1 VSLVVSP
8 GVHVGDDCDLLLS
21 HVHPPVLDFLTDRYN
36 NWTDSSKSR
45 YFVLIN
51 MQSSQQTEKRPRGR
65 PRSFDRDEV
74 LDAAVLVFWE
84 KGYDGASIEKLTQAM
99 GINRPSLY
107 STFSSKRELF
117 IQAIDRY
124 AATQGNRAFSA
135 FRLEPDNRKAVAGFF
150 KASIECATEEGKP
163 RGCLI
168 NTVATDA
175 AENDA
180 ELRDKLSKM
189 FSKTDT
195 AIAKRLQTNQDGET
209 PGIRDPEGLARMAH
223 SVTHSIMTRARAGA
237 SRKELAEIANSFMA
251 VFFPQPHNEPT
262 ATRK

>member
-1 VSLVVSP
+1 MLVA
-8 GVHVGDDCDLLLS
+8 
-21 HVHPPVLDFLTDRYN
+21 HVHAPVLDFLTDRYN
-36 NWTDSSKSR
+36 NRNSSRESR
-45 YFVLIN
+45 YFVPIN

-84 KGYDGASIEKLTQAM
+84 KGYDGASIEDLTQAM

-107 STFSSKRELF
+107 STFSNKRELF

-124 AATQGNRAFSA
+124 AATQGSRAFSA
-135 FRLEPDNRKAVAGFF
+135 FRLEPDNRKAVESFF
-150 KASIECATEEGKP
+150 KASIECATEEGRP

-189 FSKTDT
+189 FSRTDT
-195 AIAKRLQTNQDGET
+195 AIAKRLQTNEDGE
-209 PGIRDPEGLARMAH
+209 PSGIHDPEGLARMAH

-237 SRKELAEIANSFMA
+237 SRKELAEVANSFMT
-251 VFFPQPHNEPT
+251 VLFPNPHNEPT

>member
-1 VSLVVSP
+1 MKTP
-8 GVHVGDDCDLLLS
+8 E
-21 HVHPPVLDFLTDRYN
+21 R
-36 NWTDSSKSR
+36 
-45 YFVLIN
+45 
-51 MQSSQQTEKRPRGR
+51 TEKRPRGR
-65 PRSFDRDEV
+65 PRSFDRDKV

-84 KGYDGASIEKLTQAM
+84 KGYDGASIESLTGAM

-107 STFSSKRELF
+107 ATFGSKRELF

-124 AATQGNRAFSA
+124 AATRGNQAFSA
-135 FRLEPDNRKAVAGFF
+135 FRLEPENRKAVERFF
-150 KASIECATEEGKP
+150 EASIECATEEGKP

-189 FSKTDT
+189 FSRTDT
-195 AIAKRLQTNQDGET
+195 AIAKRLRANQDGE
-209 PGIRDPEGLARMAH
+209 PSGIHDPEGMARMAH

-237 SRKELAEIANSFMA
+237 SRKELAEIAATFMA
-251 VFFPQPHNEPT
+251 VLFPSPNQQPA
-262 ATRK
+262 ATIPARNARIE